1 MKRSGPV
8 PFSIARALRTPK
20 GRGVLAALLLAAA
33 AASGCSSSD
42 EKSADGGADQGAASA
57 AGSVVLNEVSP
68 HGTDA
73 LADPDWAEIKNTGST
88 PIDLSGY
95 KLRDEK
101 STAILP
107 PGTILGPGQYLIVY
121 CDDVP
126 DGGATDR
133 LHVPFKLGGQDEL
146 HLLRPDGTPV
156 DAVLWDAVS
165 APAGKSYGRLPDGT
179 GAFIALNPTRGTRNG
194 I

>member
-1 MKRSGPV
+1 MKRSGSV
-8 PFSIARALRTPK
+8 PHSVARALRTLP
-20 GRGVLAALLLAAA
+20 GRGVLAALLFAAA

-42 EKSADGGADQGAASA
+42 GQPADGGADQGAASA
-57 AGSVVLNEVSP
+57 AGGVVINEVSA

-73 LADPDWAEIKNTGST
+73 LMDPDWAEIKNTGST
-88 PIDLSGY
+88 AIDLSGY

-101 STAILP
+101 VTATLP
-107 PGTILGPGQYLIVY
+107 PGTTLGPGQYLIVY

-126 DGGATDR
+126 DGGAADR

-156 DAVLWDAVS
+156 DAVFWDAVS
-165 APAGKSYGRLPDGT
+165 APSGKSYGRLPDGS
-179 GAFIALNPTRGTRNG
+179 GAFTALNPTRGTRNG